1 MHNTFLRIYICI
13 RNNYAMTE
21 TVSKH
26 ERNLSAVIHGSTLG
40 RFFVPFGQFILP
52 LVFWLPNRKQSAF
65 VDYHGKQAL
74 NFQISMALYGLL
86 IGMLSVPFFL
96 GFLPDIFHG
105 GRFEWGDWNGWWP
118 FQFHFMG
125 DWADGPRFWWP
136 LGIAGLLEISLYLV
150 NIVYTILATL
160 RTNEGQY
167 FKYPL
172 TIKFIQ

>member
-1 MHNTFLRIYICI
+1 
-13 RNNYAMTE
+13 MTE
-21 TVSKH
+21 TISKH

-65 VDYHGKQAL
+65 VDYNGKQAL
-74 NFQISMALYGLL
+74 NFQISMALYGLI

-96 GFLPDIFHG
+96 GFLPDIFQG
-105 GRFEWGDWNGWWP
+105 GNFEWGGWNGWWP
-118 FQFHFMG
+118 FRFHFMG

-136 LGIAGLLEISLYLV
+136 LGLTGLLELALYLI
-150 NIVYTILATL
+150 NIVYTILATI
-160 RTNEGQY
+160 RTNEGEY

-172 TIKFIQ
+172 TIKFIR